1 MERFEIENSREFK
14 AAQELASALNDY
26 GWNEKRFALATTT
39 FHQTLQQ
46 TLFRTIVEI
55 LKVYADPQ
63 RRTDLRNEASK
74 EGAKKLMEVL
84 EELHI
89 PFIWETVE
97 TYRNYIWGGYH
108 NQRGVL
114 LFLFTNILK
123 QRKLCYTTN
132 LKITK
137 NSKTC
142 LELSSMETGYAAERT
157 GYCWHISGTRD
168 YYMKQ

>member
-14 AAQELASALNDY
+14 AAQELARALNDY

-55 LKVYADPQ
+55 LKMYADPQ

-89 PFIWETVE
+89 PFTVS
-97 TYRNYIWGGYH
+97 
-108 NQRGVL
+108 
-114 LFLFTNILK
+114 
-123 QRKLCYTTN
+123 YTHLT
-132 LKITK
+132 LPTK
-137 NSKTC
+137 
-142 LELSSMETGYAAERT
+142 R
-157 GYCWHISGTRD
+157 IV
-168 YYMKQ
+168 

>member
-1 MERFEIENSREFK
+1 MFITVKYSTKMKLFCEKI
-14 AAQELASALNDY
+14 

-55 LKVYADPQ
+55 LTVYADPQ

-89 PFIWETVE
+89 PFI
-97 TYRNYIWGGYH
+97 
-108 NQRGVL
+108 
-114 LFLFTNILK
+114 
-123 QRKLCYTTN
+123 
-132 LKITK
+132 
-137 NSKTC
+137 
-142 LELSSMETGYAAERT
+142 
-157 GYCWHISGTRD
+157 
-168 YYMKQ
+168 

>member
-1 MERFEIENSREFK
+1 MAGQCNYILTKNESERKMERFEIENSRE
-14 AAQELASALNDY
+14 AAQELARALNDY

-55 LKVYADPQ
+55 LKMYADPQ

-89 PFIWETVE
+89 PFI
-97 TYRNYIWGGYH
+97 
-108 NQRGVL
+108 
-114 LFLFTNILK
+114 
-123 QRKLCYTTN
+123 
-132 LKITK
+132 
-137 NSKTC
+137 
-142 LELSSMETGYAAERT
+142 
-157 GYCWHISGTRD
+157 
-168 YYMKQ
+168 

>member
-1 MERFEIENSREFK
+1 MAHYTFDIIKYTLITEEGETYKDFIEMMPSLTVQATNYIAATFKAEKAYPSDKYVHQLIDTDAEKWPFK
-14 AAQELASALNDY
+14 AAQELERALNDY

-89 PFIWETVE
+89 PFI
-97 TYRNYIWGGYH
+97 
-108 NQRGVL
+108 
-114 LFLFTNILK
+114 
-123 QRKLCYTTN
+123 
-132 LKITK
+132 
-137 NSKTC
+137 
-142 LELSSMETGYAAERT
+142 
-157 GYCWHISGTRD
+157 
-168 YYMKQ
+168 

>member
-14 AAQELASALNDY
+14 AAQELERALNDY

-39 FHQTLQQ
+39 FHSTLQQ

-89 PFIWETVE
+89 PFI
-97 TYRNYIWGGYH
+97 
-108 NQRGVL
+108 
-114 LFLFTNILK
+114 
-123 QRKLCYTTN
+123 
-132 LKITK
+132 
-137 NSKTC
+137 
-142 LELSSMETGYAAERT
+142 
-157 GYCWHISGTRD
+157 
-168 YYMKQ
+168 

>member
-14 AAQELASALNDY
+14 AAQELARALNDY
-26 GWNEKRFALATTT
+26 GWNEKRFALAPTT

-84 EELHI
+84 EELHK
-89 PFIWETVE
+89 PFISETVE
-97 TYRNYIWGGYH
+97 TYRKNI
-108 NQRGVL
+108 RG
-114 LFLFTNILK
+114 
-123 QRKLCYTTN
+123 R
-132 LKITK
+132 
-137 NSKTC
+137 
-142 LELSSMETGYAAERT
+142 
-157 GYCWHISGTRD
+157 
-168 YYMKQ
+168 

>member
-1 MERFEIENSREFK
+1 MAHYTFDIIKYTLITEEGETYKDFIEMMPSLTVQATNYIAATLKAEKAYPSDKYVHQLIDTDAEKWPFNATISERKMERFEIENSREFK
-14 AAQELASALNDY
+14 AAQELERALNDY

-89 PFIWETVE
+89 PFI
-97 TYRNYIWGGYH
+97 
-108 NQRGVL
+108 
-114 LFLFTNILK
+114 
-123 QRKLCYTTN
+123 
-132 LKITK
+132 
-137 NSKTC
+137 
-142 LELSSMETGYAAERT
+142 
-157 GYCWHISGTRD
+157 
-168 YYMKQ
+168 

>member
-1 MERFEIENSREFK
+1 MAGQCNYILTKNESERKMEIENSREFK
-14 AAQELASALNDY
+14 AAQELERALNDY
-26 GWNEKRFALATTT
+26 GWNEKRFALATPT

-89 PFIWETVE
+89 PFI
-97 TYRNYIWGGYH
+97 
-108 NQRGVL
+108 
-114 LFLFTNILK
+114 
-123 QRKLCYTTN
+123 
-132 LKITK
+132 
-137 NSKTC
+137 
-142 LELSSMETGYAAERT
+142 
-157 GYCWHISGTRD
+157 
-168 YYMKQ
+168 

>member
-1 MERFEIENSREFK
+1 MAGQCNYILTKNESERKMERFEIENSREFK
-14 AAQELASALNDY
+14 AAQELERALNDY

-46 TLFRTIVEI
+46 TLFRNIVEI

-89 PFIWETVE
+89 PFI
-97 TYRNYIWGGYH
+97 
-108 NQRGVL
+108 
-114 LFLFTNILK
+114 
-123 QRKLCYTTN
+123 
-132 LKITK
+132 
-137 NSKTC
+137 
-142 LELSSMETGYAAERT
+142 
-157 GYCWHISGTRD
+157 
-168 YYMKQ
+168 

>member
-14 AAQELASALNDY
+14 AAQELERALNDY
-26 GWNEKRFALATTT
+26 GWNEKRFALATPT

-63 RRTDLRNEASK
+63 RRTDLRNKASK

-89 PFIWETVE
+89 PFI
-97 TYRNYIWGGYH
+97 
-108 NQRGVL
+108 
-114 LFLFTNILK
+114 
-123 QRKLCYTTN
+123 
-132 LKITK
+132 
-137 NSKTC
+137 
-142 LELSSMETGYAAERT
+142 
-157 GYCWHISGTRD
+157 
-168 YYMKQ
+168 

>member
-1 MERFEIENSREFK
+1 MERYETQLSKKFN
-14 AAQELASALNDY
+14 AAQELQRALNHY

-55 LKVYADPQ
+55 LTVYADPQ

-89 PFIWETVE
+89 PFI
-97 TYRNYIWGGYH
+97 
-108 NQRGVL
+108 
-114 LFLFTNILK
+114 
-123 QRKLCYTTN
+123 
-132 LKITK
+132 
-137 NSKTC
+137 
-142 LELSSMETGYAAERT
+142 
-157 GYCWHISGTRD
+157 
-168 YYMKQ
+168 